1 MKEFPTIERSIWTS
15 PKPVHV
21 QFESVIAAQNL
32 TSDHLI
38 DLIDIPAF
46 FERIDSPLP
55 TDEHQISQA
64 LADSDLITTANSGY
78 WNITNAG
85 AILLAIHLQDF
96 QTLKHKAA
104 RLIRYQGNS
113 RVEIELEQT
122 LSKGYASGFEEL
134 MNLVI
139 DSLSK
144 AKGLGKGSGK
154 KKPVWP
160 ELALRELI
168 ANSLIHQDYSTPD
181 SGPLIEIFDDRIEV
195 VNSGIP
201 LVNERRLVNSPPKT
215 RNHKIL
221 SLMRQMN
228 LAAESGCGWDRIVA
242 EAECYGMP
250 APLPEINE
258 DTTRVVML
266 SPRALT
272 DMDYSTRIWSVYQH
286 ACLKFAN
293 RDHLTNGSLRQRFGI
308 ELKNS
313 AIASRLIKEAVEAK
327 VIAPYQAEIG
337 RKHMRYVPIW
347 ADSNKYRFI

>member
-1 MKEFPTIERSIWTS
+1 MKEFPTIERSIWTR
-15 PKPVHV
+15 PKPIHV
-21 QFESVIAAQNL
+21 QFESAIAAHNL
-32 TSDHLI
+32 TFDRLF
-38 DLIDIPAF
+38 DLIDVPCF

-55 TDEHQISQA
+55 KDEHQILQV
-64 LADSDLITTANSGY
+64 LADSELITAADSSY

-85 AILLAIHLQDF
+85 AILLAINLQDF

-104 RLIRYQGNS
+104 RLIQYQDNK
-113 RVEIELEQT
+113 RVEIELKRT
-122 LSKGYASGFEEL
+122 LSKGYANGFEEL
-134 MNLVI
+134 ISLVI

-144 AKGLGKGSGK
+144 AKGPGKGSGK

-168 ANSLIHQDYSTPD
+168 ANALIHQEYSTPD
-181 SGPLIEIFDDRIEV
+181 SGPLIEIFDDRIEM
-195 VNSGIP
+195 VNSGLP
-201 LVNERRLVNSPPKT
+201 LVNKQRLVNSPPKT

-221 SLMRQMN
+221 SMMRQMN
-228 LAAESGCGWDRIVA
+228 LATETGCGWDRIVA
-242 EAECYGMP
+242 EAERCSIP
-250 APLPEINE
+250 APIPEIDE

-286 ACLKFAN
+286 ACLKFVN
-293 RDHLTNGSLRQRFGI
+293 REHLTNGSLRQRFGI

-327 VIAPYQAEIG
+327 VIVPYQAEIG
-337 RKHMRYVPIW
+337 RKHMRYVPFW
-347 ADSNKYRFI
+347 ADSNQNEFI

>member
-15 PKPVHV
+15 PKPVHD
-21 QFESVIAAQNL
+21 QFESAIAAHNL
-32 TSDHLI
+32 TSDRLF
-38 DLIDIPAF
+38 DLIDVPSF

-55 TDEHQISQA
+55 TDEHQILQA
-64 LADSDLITTANSGY
+64 LVDSDLITAAGSSY

-85 AILLAIHLQDF
+85 AILLATRLQDF

-104 RLIRYQGNS
+104 RLIQFQGNS
-113 RVEIELEQT
+113 RVEIELKRT
-122 LSKGYASGFEEL
+122 LSKGYANGFEEM
-134 MNLVI
+134 MNWVN

-144 AKGLGKGSGK
+144 VKGPGKRSGK
-154 KKPVWP
+154 KKSIWP

-195 VNSGIP
+195 VNSGHP
-201 LVNERRLVNSPPKT
+201 LVSERRLVNSPPKT

-228 LAAESGCGWDRIVA
+228 LATETGCGWDRIVA
-242 EAECYGMP
+242 EAERCGMP
-250 APLPEINE
+250 APILEIDENN
-258 DTTRVVML
+258 TRVVML

-293 RDHLTNGSLRQRFGI
+293 REHLTNGSLRQRFGI

-327 VIAPYQAEIG
+327 VIVPYQAEIG
-337 RKHMRYVPIW
+337 RKHMRYIPNW
-347 ADSNKYRFI
+347 ADSDQNTSI

>member
-21 QFESVIAAQNL
+21 QFESAISAQIL
-32 TSDHLI
+32 TSNHLF
-38 DLIDIPAF
+38 DLIDVPNF

-55 TDEHQISQA
+55 TDEHQILQV
-64 LADSDLITTANSGY
+64 LADSELITTANPGY

-85 AILLAIHLQDF
+85 AILLATRLQEF
-96 QTLKHKAA
+96 QSLKNKAA

-113 RVEIELEQT
+113 RVEIELKQT

-134 MNLVI
+134 MNLVT

-154 KKPVWP
+154 KKTVWP

-168 ANSLIHQDYSTPD
+168 ANALIHQDYSTPD

-195 VNSGIP
+195 VNSGLP
-201 LVNERRLVNSPPKT
+201 LVNEQRLVNSPPKT

-228 LAAESGCGWDRIVA
+228 LATETGCGWDRIVA
-242 EAECYGMP
+242 EAERCSMP
-250 APLPEINE
+250 APLPEIDE

-293 RDHLTNGSLRQRFGI
+293 REHLSNGSLRERFGI

-313 AIASRLIKEAVEAK
+313 AIVSRLIKEAVEAK
-327 VIAPYQAEIG
+327 VIVPYQAEIG
-337 RKHMRYVPIW
+337 RKHMRYIPNW
-347 ADSNKYRFI
+347 ADSDQNSFI

>member
-15 PKPVHV
+15 PKRVHV
-21 QFESVIAAQNL
+21 QFESSIAAQNL
-32 TSDHLI
+32 TSDRLF
-38 DLIDIPAF
+38 DLIDVSDF

-55 TDEHQISQA
+55 TDEHQILHA
-64 LADSDLITTANSGY
+64 LADSELITTADSGY

-85 AILLAIHLQDF
+85 AILLATRLQDF
-96 QTLKHKAA
+96 QTLKHKAV

-113 RVEIELEQT
+113 RVETELKRT
-122 LSKGYASGFEEL
+122 LSKGYANGFEEL
-134 MNLVI
+134 VNLVA

-144 AKGLGKGSGK
+144 AKGHGKGSDK

-195 VNSGIP
+195 ANSGFP

-221 SLMRQMN
+221 SLMRKMN
-228 LAAESGCGWDRIVA
+228 LATETGCGWDRVVA
-242 EAECYGMP
+242 EAERCGMP
-250 APLPEINE
+250 APLPEIDE

-293 RDHLTNGSLRQRFGI
+293 REHLTNGSLRERFAI

-313 AIASRLIKEAVEAK
+313 AIASRLIKEAVEAR
-327 VIAPYQAEIG
+327 VIVPYQAEIG
-337 RKHMRYVPIW
+337 RKHMRYIPNWVNS
-347 ADSNKYRFI
+347 DQSNFI

>member
-15 PKPVHV
+15 PKPVQF
-21 QFESVIAAQNL
+21 QFESAIAAHNL
-32 TSDHLI
+32 TTNRLF
-38 DLIDIPAF
+38 DLIDVPGF

-55 TDEHQISQA
+55 ADEHQILQV
-64 LADSDLITTANSGY
+64 LTDSELITKADSGY
-78 WNITNAG
+78 WNINNAG
-85 AILLAIHLQDF
+85 AILLANRLQDF

-104 RLIRYQGNS
+104 RLIRYQSNN
-113 RVEIELEQT
+113 RVEIELKRT
-122 LSKGYASGFEEL
+122 LSKGYANGFEEL
-134 MNLVI
+134 MILVT
-139 DSLSK
+139 DLLSK
-144 AKGLGKGSGK
+144 VKGLGKGPGK

-168 ANSLIHQDYSTPD
+168 ANSLIHQDYSTPN

-195 VNSGIP
+195 VNSGLP
-201 LVNERRLVNSPPKT
+201 LVNEQRLVNSPPKT

-228 LAAESGCGWDRIVA
+228 LATETGCGWDRIVA
-242 EAECYGMP
+242 EAERCSMP
-250 APLPEINE
+250 APLPEIDE

-266 SPRALT
+266 SPRALS

-293 RDHLTNGSLRQRFGI
+293 REHLSNGSLRERFGI

-313 AIASRLIKEAVEAK
+313 AIVSRLIKEAVEAK
-327 VIAPYQAEIG
+327 VIVPYQAEIG
-337 RKHMRYVPIW
+337 RKHMRYIPNW
-347 ADSNKYRFI
+347 TDSNQSSFI